1 MSLEEGWIRSSI
13 SCLTLATGGN
23 DSEGAWAK
31 AIVPTENPTVSATAE
46 MRPIQTRFIL
56 NLNGIIVIWRLDVK
70 PWKAAEELI
79 EGTIKPV
86 PCLERQPSKSLS
98 LAAFLS
104 DRKLLGKPALQ
115 GFSENFTGFGPSDM
129 KLV

>member
-31 AIVPTENPTVSATAE
+31 AIVPTENPAVSATAE

-56 NLNGIIVIWRLDVK
+56 NLKGIIVIWRLNVK
-70 PWKAAEELI
+70 PWKAAEESI
-79 EGTIKPV
+79 EGTSKPV
-86 PCLERQPSKSLS
+86 PCLERQPSKRSR
-98 LAAFLS
+98 LAVSLS
-104 DRKLLGKPALQ
+104 DRKLLGKPTLKE
-115 GFSENFTGFGPSDM
+115 FSENFTAFGPSNI
-129 KLV
+129 KLA